1 MKKKL
6 SIIGLGY
13 VGLPLAM
20 AFEKHYSVVGYD
32 VLKERISQLKIGKD
46 KNNEFSKNE
55 ILSSKNLKLT
65 DNISDTKNSEIFII
79 TVPTPIFKN
88 NLPNLNY
95 LKKACEQVGKNIN
108 KNSIIIF
115 ESTVYPGCTEDFCVP
130 IIEKISK
137 KKI

>member
-55 ILSSKNLKLT
+55 ILSSKNLK
-65 DNISDTKNSEIFII
+65 
-79 TVPTPIFKN
+79 
-88 NLPNLNY
+88 
-95 LKKACEQVGKNIN
+95 
-108 KNSIIIF
+108 
-115 ESTVYPGCTEDFCVP
+115 
-130 IIEKISK
+130 
-137 KKI
+137 